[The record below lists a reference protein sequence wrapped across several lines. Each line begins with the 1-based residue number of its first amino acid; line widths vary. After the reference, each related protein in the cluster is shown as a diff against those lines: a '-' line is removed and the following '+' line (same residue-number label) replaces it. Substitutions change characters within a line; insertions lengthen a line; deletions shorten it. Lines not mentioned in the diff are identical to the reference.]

1 MKIIPAPGHGHIVL
15 LKFRWINLG
24 LWKMSSWLSS
34 GTHLQHWAVCWGAFN
49 EFTTQLGE
57 VKLISRCSFN
67 RLQGPA
73 GELQK
78 GLRASWPDD
87 MNCPRGSCFLPSA
100 WGLPLVLTIL
110 FFWNE
115 LRLVVPSHEVCGYGC
130 GESWN
135 PSLFLNLVA
144 GESF

>member
-1 MKIIPAPGHGHIVL
+1 MNKLRALKNVL
-15 LKFRWINLG
+15 LAFIGHTPPALSCLLG
-24 LWKMSSWLSS
+24 
-34 GTHLQHWAVCWGAFN
+34 CI
-49 EFTTQLGE
+49 GE

-130 GESWN
+130 GES
-135 PSLFLNLVA
+135 
-144 GESF
+144 